1 MLRKLFKYDFK
12 SVSKMMW
19 TINIGVIVLS
29 ILISVVFTIDMRH
42 SETAFSGSNT
52 LMNILGIVSIL
63 FMILSFIAIGV
74 ASIAVVILLAYR
86 FYKNFFD
93 NEGYLTFTLPV
104 STNAKLMSKLLS
116 SFVWLLISFF
126 AMSIAFAIF
135 IFFGTAT
142 QGLINMEMVHI
153 VKTALTQ
160 LWKAIGANEI
170 LLLLELLL
178 IGIVSVLFNI
188 VLIFL
193 SITIGSVIANKHKIL
208 ASVGIYFAINILANI
223 LQTVSVIASI
233 SMMENQINLFGTN
246 LTFAESSAT
255 IHFLLITQTVIMLAF
270 CIISYIITHH
280 MLEKK
285 LNLP

>member
-12 SVSKMMW
+12 SMSKMMW
-19 TINIGVIVLS
+19 TINIGVIALS

-42 SETAFSGSNT
+42 SGTVLSDSNT
-52 LMNILGIVSIL
+52 LVKILGIVSIL

-104 STNAKLMSKLLS
+104 STNAKLMSKILS
-116 SFVWLLISFF
+116 SFVWLLISFV
-126 AMSIAFAIF
+126 AMLIAFAI
-135 IFFGTAT
+135 ILFFGTAT
-142 QGLINMEMVHI
+142 QGVVNMEMVHAL
-153 VKTALTQ
+153 KTALAE
-160 LWKAIGANEI
+160 LWKVISANEV
-170 LLLLELLL
+170 LLLLEVLL
-178 IGIVSVLFNI
+178 IGIVSVFFNI
-188 VLIFL
+188 ILIFL

-208 ASVGIYFAINILANI
+208 ASVGMYFAINILVNI
-223 LQTVSVIASI
+223 LQTVSVFVSVA
-233 SMMENQINLFGTN
+233 MLEKQIYANM
-246 LTFAESSAT
+246 TFAESSGT
-255 IHFLLITQTVIMLAF
+255 IHFLLISQTVIMVAF
-270 CIISYIITHH
+270 CIVSYIIMHH